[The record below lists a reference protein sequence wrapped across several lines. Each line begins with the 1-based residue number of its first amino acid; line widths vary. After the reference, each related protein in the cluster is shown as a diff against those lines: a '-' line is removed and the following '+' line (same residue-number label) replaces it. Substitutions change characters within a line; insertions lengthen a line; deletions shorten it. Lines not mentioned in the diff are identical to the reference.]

1 MRRGM
6 RKVAWGF
13 GLLLVAL
20 AVFLVPTI
28 WLKPWS
34 IDHYYT
40 RVFLR
45 FAGRHPMM
53 LSQLGLFDGS
63 PLDFYSSKLDDFSPG
78 FEKKEA
84 GYLDG
89 ELATLRSYDRSKMS
103 ASGKLSYDVL
113 EWFLVNQ
120 QQDNKFLYYNYPVN
134 QLFGV
139 QSQLP
144 DFMINTHPLKSPS
157 EAKAY
162 VTRVSEFG
170 GAIDQTIQGLE
181 LRESKKIVPPRFVV
195 REVLTEMRGFVAK
208 PAKENPLYTNF
219 TAKADSIKALSAEDK
234 KKLAAELE
242 HQIQNTVYPAYQR
255 LITYEQ
261 HLETVATDDDGVW
274 KLPDGD
280 AYYDQCLRDNTTTDM
295 PAESIHA
302 LGLSEVDR
310 IQGEMKRIFAEQ
322 GLKTSGDL
330 GATMNHLLAEPRF
343 HFPPGDSG
351 RAIIMADYQKILDDA
366 NVRVG
371 KLFDI
376 RPKTGVKVQRVPA
389 FKEATAPGAY
399 YQPGSIS
406 GTRPGTFFVNLRD
419 PEENKRPDMRT
430 LAYHEGIPGHH
441 FQITIQQELKG
452 VPFFRRILPFTAYAE
467 GWGLYAER
475 LAYENGFH
483 QDAYD
488 SLGGLQ
494 AELFRA
500 VRLVVDTGIHRK
512 HWTRQQAIDY
522 MVANTG
528 MEESKV
534 VTEIERYIV
543 NPGQACA
550 YKVGQLKIL
559 ELRERAKH
567 ELGPRFDIR
576 RFHDVVLEN
585 GSLPMGLLERVVD
598 DWIAQELKRPSSG
611 DRG

>member
-1 MRRGM
+1 MRRGA
-6 RKVAWGF
+6 RKAMWGLGLVVA
-13 GLLLVAL
+13 AL
-20 AVFLVPTI
+20 GVFLVPTI

-45 FAGRHPMM
+45 FASRHPMM
-53 LSQLGLFDGS
+53 LSGLGMFDGT
-63 PLDFYSSKLDDFSPG
+63 PIDFYSSKLDDMSPG
-78 FEKKEA
+78 FERKEA
-84 GYLDG
+84 GYLDE

-103 ASGKLSYDVL
+103 AKSKLSYDVL

-144 DFMINTHPLKSPS
+144 DFMINIHPLKNPP
-157 EAKAY
+157 EARAY
-162 VTRVSEFG
+162 IARVSQFG
-170 GAIDQTIQGLE
+170 VAIDQVIDGLK
-181 LRESKKIVPPRFVV
+181 LRESKKIIPPRFVI
-195 REVLTEMRGFVAK
+195 REVLTEMKGFVGK
-208 PAKENPLYTNF
+208 PPRENALYTNF
-219 TAKADSIKALSAEDK
+219 AAKTDSIKGLAPEER
-234 KKLAAELE
+234 KKLEADLE
-242 HQIQNTVYPAYQR
+242 ARIQDTVYPAYQR
-255 LITYEQ
+255 LIAYEE
-261 HLETVATDDDGVW
+261 HLESVATDDDGVW

-295 PAESIHA
+295 PADSIHS
-302 LGLSEVDR
+302 LGLSEVSR
-310 IQGEMKRIFAEQ
+310 IQTEMKQILAEH
-322 GLKTSGDL
+322 GEKVADL
-330 GATMNHLLAEPRF
+330 GSGMNKLLSEPRF

-366 NVRVG
+366 NQRVG
-371 KLFDI
+371 TLFDL

-399 YQPGSIS
+399 YQPGSLS
-406 GTRPGTFFVNLRD
+406 GSRPGTFYVNLRD
-419 PEENKRPDMRT
+419 PEEDKRPDMRT

-441 FQITIQQELKG
+441 FQITIQQQLKG
-452 VPFFRRILPFTAYAE
+452 VPFFRRLLPFTAYAE

-522 MVANTG
+522 MTANTG
-528 MEESKV
+528 MEPSKV
-534 VTEIERYIV
+534 VTEVERYIV

-559 ELRERAKH
+559 ELRERARAR
-567 ELGPRFDIR
+567 LGARFDIR

-598 DWIAQELKRPSSG
+598 DWVAEELKRPSSG

>member
-1 MRRGM
+1 
-6 RKVAWGF
+6 VAWGL
-13 GLLLVAL
+13 GLLVVAL
-20 AVFLVPTI
+20 AIFLVPTI

-45 FAGRHPMM
+45 FAVRHPML
-53 LSQLGLFDGS
+53 LSGLGMFDGT
-63 PLDFYSSKLDDFSPG
+63 PLDFYSSKLDDMSPA
-78 FEKKEA
+78 FEQKEA
-84 GYLDG
+84 RFVDD
-89 ELATLRSYDRSKMS
+89 ELATLRSYDRSKMT
-103 ASGKLSYDVL
+103 AKGKLSYDVL

-134 QLFGV
+134 QMFGV

-144 DFMINTHPLKSPS
+144 DFMLNIHPLKNPA
-157 EAKAY
+157 EARAY
-162 VTRVSEFG
+162 ISRVGQFG
-170 GAIDQTIQGLE
+170 VALDQTIEGLKV
-181 LRESKKIVPPRFVV
+181 RESKKIIPPRFVI
-195 REVLTEMRGFVAK
+195 REVLTEMKGFVGKA
-208 PAKENPLYTNF
+208 PRENALYTNF
-219 TAKADSIKALSAEDK
+219 TTKTDSIQALSAEDRR
-234 KKLAAELE
+234 KLAGELE
-242 HQIQNTVYPAYQR
+242 GQIQNTVYPAYQR
-255 LITYEQ
+255 LIAYEE
-261 HLETVATDDDGVW
+261 HLESVATDDDGVW

-295 PAESIHA
+295 PADSIHA

-310 IQGEMKRIFAEQ
+310 IQTEMKRILAEH
-322 GLKTSGDL
+322 GEKVTDL
-330 GATMNHLLAEPRF
+330 GSGMTKLLAEPRF
-343 HFPPGDSG
+343 HFPAGDSG

-366 NVRVG
+366 NQRVG
-371 KLFDI
+371 ALFDL
-376 RPKTGVKVQRVPA
+376 RPQTGLKVQRVPP

-399 YQPGSIS
+399 YQPGSLNGS
-406 GTRPGTFFVNLRD
+406 RPGTFFVNLRD
-419 PEENKRPDMRT
+419 PQETKRPDMRT

-441 FQITIQQELKG
+441 FQITIQQQLKG
-452 VPFFRRILPFTAYAE
+452 VPFFRRLLPFTAYAE

-522 MVANTG
+522 MTANTG

-534 VTEIERYIV
+534 VTEVERYIV

-559 ELRERAKH
+559 ELRERARAR
-567 ELGPRFDIR
+567 LGPRFDIR

-598 DWIAQELKRPSSG
+598 DWVADELKRPSTV